1 MVQLLGLGLMDVRS
15 FGSDRTA
22 SEGVATSHRY
32 SSPTSTNHPVP
43 LIGEPGW
50 LIHVAGLNQRV
61 GVLTFEPFV
70 SFDGRGNPQVTE
82 DFGAPRFHPV
92 MMSEFGVNVMLL
104 QTTDAVAAVMLAM
117 VKLLSFAGR
126 RDRVHGV
133 TIDNKEKF
141 VDPAHVRTDIGH
153 GRNHV
158 TLVPTRCITPPDFTL
173 DKLVDAMN
181 PDRPMM
187 EQLMRDGALNGWTG
201 DAQRLFDEIGNRPE
215 WAHEQAEA
223 GLAQLVQLGLIAL
236 PESDVPV
243 VHPAHFG
250 QMPAG
255 MVSSVAQTM
264 DSHAERSTLLDDD
277 GTIDGTKIKNAQEPG
292 TTQGSK
298 RKKPRSLSKNQR
310 LQRRVEER
318 DLRIATLIADNEAKN
333 ARIAEL
339 ELMLIE
345 VAPDIDSARFSDIEL
360 EALPARE
367 QREKLQR

>member
-1 MVQLLGLGLMDVRS
+1 MKIQPLGA
-15 FGSDRTA
+15 DRTA

-32 SSPTSTNHPVP
+32 SSPTSTNHPLP
-43 LIGEPGW
+43 IIGEPGW
-50 LIHVAGLNQRV
+50 LDYLAELNPRI
-61 GVLTFEPFV
+61 GVLSFEPYI
-70 SFDGRGNPQVTE
+70 SFDSDGNPYVIE
-82 DFGAPRFHPV
+82 DHGPPRYHPV
-92 MMSEFGVNVMLL
+92 MMSEFAVNVMLL
-104 QTTDAVAAVMLAM
+104 QTADAPTAVMLAM
-117 VKLLSFAGR
+117 LKLLSFAGR

-141 VDPAHVRTDIGH
+141 VDPAHVRADIDH

-158 TLVPTRCITPPDFTL
+158 TLVPTRCISPPDFTL
-173 DKLVDAMN
+173 DRLIDAMN
-181 PDRPMM
+181 PDRPTM
-187 EQLMRDGALNGWTG
+187 EDLMRRGALNGWPD
-201 DAQRLFDEIGNRPE
+201 DAQRQFDLLCDRPE
-215 WAHEQAEA
+215 WTHEQAAA
-223 GLAQLVQLGLIAL
+223 GLAQLVQLGLVVL

-264 DSHAERSTLLDDD
+264 DSHAERSTLLGDD
-277 GTIDGTKIKNAQEPG
+277 GTIDGTKIKNAPEPG

-360 EALPARE
+360 EALPVRE